1 MMKAI
6 LRRNITCLFSDN
18 SSSIGKSNTS
28 FSLFALYFSTAR
40 ESQSLNTPTVFEL
53 LRHKHQLSPE
63 VASYVSSV
71 VTHLK
76 NPKNVDSILLFF
88 KEFGF
93 TKTQLE
99 RTLKSRPSLLVAS
112 LEKIIKPKIQIFQDH
127 GFSAKDIASIISKE
141 PGVLH
146 TSTNKR
152 LIPALSLLKGFL
164 GSNEKVAKALRQSGW
179 LLITDLEK
187 NLVPNVKFLENCG
200 ITREQIFMLLNYLPR
215 FLLYKPEIMRKCVD
229 KVEEMGV
236 SRRSRMFIYAV
247 AIVGSMI
254 KGRWE
259 LKLQSFRNILEFS
272 QDDILRVLRQNP
284 QVFAVSEDKM
294 KKVKEVL
301 LATGKYKTSCIVK
314 DPKSL
319 MYSIEKRYK
328 PRFEVLGILESRR
341 LIEKWPRLGT
351 IYRMPD
357 DKFFEVFVGPYLNEV
372 GDAYLAQK
380 AFKDRKEARRV

>member
-1 MMKAI
+1 MKAL
-6 LRRNITCLFSDN
+6 LRRNITCFFADN
-18 SSSIGKSNTS
+18 SSSIGKSS
-28 FSLFALYFSTAR
+28 ACFSLYALYFSTAG
-40 ESQSLNTPTVFEL
+40 ESKPLNSPTVFEL
-53 LRHKHQLSPE
+53 LRHRHQLSPE
-63 VASYVSSV
+63 VALHVSSV

-76 NPKNVDSILLFF
+76 TPENVDSMLSFL

-99 RTLKSRPSLLVAS
+99 KTLKVRPSLLRAS
-112 LEKIIKPKIQIFQDH
+112 LEKIIKPKIQIFQDL
-127 GFSAKDIASIISKE
+127 GFSAEDIAHIISKE

-152 LIPALSLLKGFL
+152 LIPALSLLKGIL
-164 GSNEKVAKALRQSGW
+164 GSNEDTAKALRKSGW
-179 LLITDLEK
+179 FLLTDLEK

-200 ITREQIFMLLNYLPR
+200 ITREQISMLFNYLPR

-236 SRRSRMFIYAV
+236 SKRSKMFIYAV
-247 AIVGSMI
+247 AVVGSMI

-272 QDDILRVLRQNP
+272 EDDILRMLRQNP
-284 QVFAVSEDKM
+284 QVFSVSEDKM

-314 DPKSL
+314 YPKSL
-319 MYSIEKRYK
+319 LYSIEKRYK
-328 PRFEVLGILESRR
+328 PRFEVLGILESWH
-341 LIEKWPRLGT
+341 LIEKWPVLGT
-351 IYRMPD
+351 IYGMSD
-357 DKFFEVFVGPYLNEV
+357 DKFFKVFVGPYLNEV

-380 AFKDRKEARRV
+380 AFKDRKEARHV